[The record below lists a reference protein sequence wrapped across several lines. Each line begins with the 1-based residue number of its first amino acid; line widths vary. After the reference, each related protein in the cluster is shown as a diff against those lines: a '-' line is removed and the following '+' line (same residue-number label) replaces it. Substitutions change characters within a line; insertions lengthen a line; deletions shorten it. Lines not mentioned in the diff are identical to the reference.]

1 MTAAPDE
8 RPVVRAAASEPPSN
22 AAPPSPRLRKIA
34 GVALRFALGLA
45 VPTILYYLLRAAGV
59 GIYVS
64 LIASTLLS
72 ALPSLFSLVRHRR
85 VDGLSTYFTAM
96 MLGGLVVTLVPGSTR
111 FLLAREAVM
120 TAVTGLWF
128 LTGVHGRRPLVY
140 QFTKPFLQGRLR
152 WPDEWD
158 RLWDVSPRF
167 RRMWRVA
174 SVLWAIGLLTD
185 ASLRVLFAYTLRPD
199 LVPVLGLGLY
209 VATLVVLNVV
219 TNVYFVLCRVHD
231 PRSPLRRGLD

>member
-1 MTAAPDE
+1 MTAAPEE
-8 RPVVRAAASEPPSN
+8 RP
-22 AAPPSPRLRKIA
+22 SPGLDTAESARPAVPLPQRMRRVSGI
-34 GVALRFALGLA
+34 ALRIAVGLA
-45 VPTILYYLLRAAGV
+45 VPTALYYVLRALGCT
-59 GIYVS
+59 IYVA

-72 ALPSLFSLVRHRR
+72 TLPALYSLVRHRR

-96 MLGGLVVTLVPGSTR
+96 MLGGLAVTLVPGSTR
-111 FLLAREAVM
+111 SLLAREAVM

-128 LTGVHGRRPLVY
+128 LAGVRARRPLVY

-152 WPDEWD
+152 WPDQWD
-158 RLWDVSPRF
+158 QLWEVSPRF

-174 SVLWAIGLLTD
+174 SVLWGIGLLTD
-185 ASLRVLFAYTLRPD
+185 ATLRVLFAYTLRPD

-209 VATLVVLNVV
+209 VATVVVLNVV

-231 PRSPLRRGLD
+231 PRSPLRRGIA